1 MENIDGCKNSDTEKY
16 KYELQLE
23 SLKKWVEI
31 QKCKFEST
39 SYEFKSMSSNSR
51 VASSNLR
58 VTSSNI

>member
-1 MENIDGCKNSDTEKY
+1 MDVKIVTQKNTS
-16 KYELQLE
+16 YELQLE